1 MIAAAEYAGY
11 ALAAVITIGLI
22 IFSAVVS
29 ALSNDWDEPQ

>member
-1 MIAAAEYAGY
+1 MSAAAEYAGY

-29 ALSNDWDEPQ
+29 VLANDGDEPQ